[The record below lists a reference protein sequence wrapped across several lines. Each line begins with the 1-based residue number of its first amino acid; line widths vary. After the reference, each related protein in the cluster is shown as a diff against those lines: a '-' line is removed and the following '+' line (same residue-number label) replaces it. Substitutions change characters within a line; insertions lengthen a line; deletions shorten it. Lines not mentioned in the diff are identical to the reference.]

1 MSPTQSVPVIDADS
15 HLTEPRDLFT
25 SRISSKWGDL
35 VPHVRLT
42 PEQIDGAWEE
52 DSWYIG
58 DKKIAPAWSSAAVGH
73 EFEWPNYPKTE
84 DGVIREAMD
93 AAARVAYLD
102 SVGVAAQVLYPNVAG
117 FGGQRFLDLNE
128 PELQLLCIR
137 AYNDFLLE
145 WVSYAPERFIP
156 VAALPFWNIPE
167 AVQEIERVAPLGMK
181 GILFAGAPHELGQK
195 YLADRH
201 WDPIWAAAQAHDLPV
216 SFHLGSGDMRKSMRR
231 AGIES
236 RSGSLCRV
244 PTDLFMGL
252 GSQLNDLLFCGVLPR
267 FPNLKFIM
275 VESCVG
281 QIPFILESADYHFS
295 RSNLRKEWDFYQLK
309 PSEYF
314 ARQVYGTFWFEDVDD
329 RIIEQIG
336 VHNVMFETD
345 FPHPTS
351 LRSNEVTDAVG
362 RIERSLKPET
372 ARRVLHDNAAELY
385 RLPVSASAPS

>member
-1 MSPTQSVPVIDADS
+1 
-15 HLTEPRDLFT
+15 
-25 SRISSKWGDL
+25 
-35 VPHVRLT
+35 
-42 PEQIDGAWEE
+42 
-52 DSWYIG
+52 
-58 DKKIAPAWSSAAVGH
+58 
-73 EFEWPNYPKTE
+73 
-84 DGVIREAMD
+84 
-93 AAARVAYLD
+93 
-102 SVGVAAQVLYPNVAG
+102 
-117 FGGQRFLDLNE
+117 
-128 PELQLLCIR
+128 
-137 AYNDFLLE
+137 
-145 WVSYAPERFIP
+145 
-156 VAALPFWNIPE
+156 
-167 AVQEIERVAPLGMK
+167 
-181 GILFAGAPHELGQK
+181 
-195 YLADRH
+195 
-201 WDPIWAAAQAHDLPV
+201 
-216 SFHLGSGDMRKSMRR
+216 
-231 AGIES
+231 
-236 RSGSLCRV
+236 
-244 PTDLFMGL
+244 
-252 GSQLNDLLFCGVLPR
+252 
-267 FPNLKFIM
+267 M